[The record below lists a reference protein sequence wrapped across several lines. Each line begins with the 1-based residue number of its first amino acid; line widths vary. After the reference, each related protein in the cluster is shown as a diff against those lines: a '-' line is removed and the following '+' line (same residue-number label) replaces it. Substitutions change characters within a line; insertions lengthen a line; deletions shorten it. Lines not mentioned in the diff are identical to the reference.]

1 MNIKPLIAISA
12 VAAISACASAQQTS
26 SSSPGIAVSAGIYLP
41 SSAQIRNDL
50 GNQGLQFGL
59 GGSANGRPSDGSITP
74 QYTLIIDN
82 GKGNQLFILPFTY
95 GYEYHFGAETD
106 ASMLPYVRPFLGV
119 AFFDYSITDFA
130 SGQHTGVKQLGGTYG
145 LEAGILFGTKIKLSA
160 AYNYFTQSSGFSFNG
175 LTLAATYTL
184 FNL

>member
-12 VAAISACASAQQTS
+12 VVALSACASAQQS
-26 SSSPGIAVSAGIYLP
+26 SSSSTGIAVSAGIYLP
-41 SSAQIRNDL
+41 SSAQVRADL
-50 GNQGLQFGL
+50 GDQGLQFGL
-59 GGSANGRPSDGSITP
+59 GGSAKGRPSEGSITP

-82 GKGNQLFILPFTY
+82 GKGNKLFLLPFTY
-95 GYEYHFGAETD
+95 GYEYHFGTD
-106 ASMLPYVRPFLGV
+106 SGASMLPYVRPFVGV
-119 AFFDYSITDFA
+119 AYYDYSITDFA

-145 LEAGILFGTKIKLSA
+145 LEAGVLFGTKIKLSA

-175 LTLAATYTL
+175 LTLSATYTL

>member
-1 MNIKPLIAISA
+1 MIIKPLIVISA
-12 VAAISACASAQQTS
+12 AACLATCALAQQAST
-26 SSSPGIAVSAGIYLP
+26 SPGVAVSAGIYLP
-41 SSAQIRNDL
+41 SSAQIRADL

-59 GGSANGRPSDGSITP
+59 GGSASGRPSDGSITP

-82 GKGNQLFILPFTY
+82 GNGNQLFILPFTY
-95 GYEYHFGAETD
+95 GYEYHFGADSD
-106 ASMLPYVRPFLGV
+106 AAMLPYVRPFVGV
-119 AFFDYSITDFA
+119 AFYDYSITDFA

-145 LEAGILFGTKIKLSA
+145 LEAGILFGSKIKLSA

-175 LTLAATYTL
+175 LTLSATYTL